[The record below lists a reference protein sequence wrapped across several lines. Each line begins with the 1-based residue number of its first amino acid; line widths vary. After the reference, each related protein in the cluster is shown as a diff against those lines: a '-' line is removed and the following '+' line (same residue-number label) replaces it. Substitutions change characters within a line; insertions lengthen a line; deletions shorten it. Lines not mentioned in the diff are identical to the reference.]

1 MTKFKNILI
10 YGAGAS
16 GVLIKQLFDKN
27 NLGNIIAFIDDN
39 ISLNNKILV
48 GINIIH
54 SSLIDNNFIALN
66 NIKVI
71 VLSNIKVHFN
81 RSRFFKNFNLKILVP
96 KDLDQWIDGN
106 LIPENIIE
114 LDSSFLINRRI
125 SENLD
130 FKTLKNFENKKIIIT
145 GAAGSIGSEI
155 VRQLNK
161 LKNIS
166 LILLDINESG
176 LHDLFLTLEN
186 KESCTFH
193 VCDISNFQELERVI
207 LSYEKISSIFHAAA
221 YKHVPIVEVDPY
233 PAVRVNIQ
241 GTLNLCILVKKY
253 QISTFSLIS
262 TDKAVNPTNIM
273 GASKRCAE
281 LITNYYNNNN
291 NNSLYRCTRF
301 GNVIGSRGSAI
312 PIFIDQIKKGGPV
325 TLTHNDMTRYFM
337 TIPEATQLVIKS
349 SVLNVTGTIFI
360 FDMGESI
367 KLTEIIQNL
376 ISYYEATDV
385 KIKITGL
392 RSGEKLYEEL
402 NRSEEE
408 IELTSDKK
416 INTIKSKPTTQ
427 ILMNKINQ
435 FLIDYN
441 EFNINELKENLKNII
456 PEYNYKS

>member
-1 MTKFKNILI
+1 MTKYNNILI

-16 GVLIKQLFDKN
+16 GVLIKQLFYEN
-27 NLGNIIAFIDDN
+27 NLGNVVAFIDDN
-39 ISLNNKILV
+39 INLSNKTLV
-48 GINIIH
+48 GVNIIH
-54 SSLIDNNFIALN
+54 SSLLDDEFIKLN

-71 VLSNIKVHFN
+71 VLSNLKIHFN
-81 RSRFFKNFNLKILVP
+81 QSHFLKKYNLQILLPRDLDKWNNGNLTP
-96 KDLDQWIDGN
+96 KD
-106 LIPENIIE
+106 IIE
-114 LDSSFLINRRI
+114 LDSSFLINRSI

-130 FKTLKNFENKKIIIT
+130 YEILKNFENKKIIIT

-161 LKNIS
+161 LKSIS

-186 KESCTFH
+186 KESCSFH
-193 VCDISNFQELERVI
+193 ICDISNFQELERVI
-207 LSYEKISSIFHAAA
+207 LSYEKISNIFHAAA

-241 GTLNLCILVKKY
+241 GTLNLCMLVKKY

-291 NNSLYRCTRF
+291 NSLYRCTRF

-325 TLTHNDMTRYFM
+325 TLTHKDMTRYFM

-349 SVLNVTGTIFI
+349 SVLNTIGGIFL
-360 FDMGESI
+360 FDMGESV
-367 KLTEIIQNL
+367 KLTKIIENL
-376 ISYYEATDV
+376 ISYYEATEV
-385 KIKITGL
+385 KIEITGL

-402 NRSEEE
+402 NRFDEEM
-408 IELTSDKK
+408 ELTSDIK
-416 INTIKSKPTTQ
+416 INRIKSRPTTQ
-427 ILMNKINQ
+427 VLMNKVTQ
-435 FLIDYN
+435 FLID
-441 EFNINELKENLKNII
+441 FNSLNIKELKEYLKKIV